1 MGIAV
6 GYIAKQTRRR
16 AQKRLTNNAQQY
28 IIINGGDKVLSLKQ
42 VADILNVS
50 RQTVLNWVKSGYV
63 KAVKIG
69 RQYRIEQSEI
79 ERLRSGK

>member
-1 MGIAV
+1 M
-6 GYIAKQTRRR
+6 
-16 AQKRLTNNAQQY
+16 
-28 IIINGGDKVLSLKQ
+28 LSLKQ

-50 RQTVLNWVKSGYV
+50 RQTVFNWVKTGYI

>member
-1 MGIAV
+1 M
-6 GYIAKQTRRR
+6 
-16 AQKRLTNNAQQY
+16 
-28 IIINGGDKVLSLKQ
+28 LSLKQ

-50 RQTVLNWVKSGYV
+50 RQTVLNWVKTGYI